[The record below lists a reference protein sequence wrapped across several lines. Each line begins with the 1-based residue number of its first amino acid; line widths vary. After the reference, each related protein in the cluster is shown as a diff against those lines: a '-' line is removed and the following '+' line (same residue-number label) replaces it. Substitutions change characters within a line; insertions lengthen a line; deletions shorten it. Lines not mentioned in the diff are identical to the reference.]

1 MSHEHKNDHEIKD
14 KKRTGTHLKWQ
25 VYKQLFTREI
35 VVGVMIQQSK
45 LWSYTQTED
54 HTPVTSNYLVG
65 NGRCTR
71 MSLILEG

>member
-35 VVGVMIQQSK
+35 VVGVLIRQSK
-45 LWSYTQTED
+45 LQSYTQ
-54 HTPVTSNYLVG
+54 
-65 NGRCTR
+65 
-71 MSLILEG
+71 

>member
-65 NGRCTR
+65 NGR
-71 MSLILEG
+71 